1 MALPKLN
8 DSPKYELVIP
18 SSQQNVRYRPYLVK
32 EEKVLMLAM
41 ESEDQA
47 HILNTIADTII
58 SCVEEPINRRSLTTF
73 DIEYMFLQIR
83 SKSVGESVDLKL
95 KCESCDTPNDISI
108 KLNEINIDI
117 PNVEKR
123 INITDEIAIEL
134 AWPVFSDIL
143 DKEIVD
149 STSTTE
155 QTFKLLTK
163 CIKAVETN
171 DERILFAEEVEA
183 EQMRFVESLN
193 NNQFGQI
200 KEFIDGM
207 PALKHDVNF
216 TCSNCQHNNELKLQ
230 GLNDFF

>member
-32 EEKVLMLAM
+32 EEKVLMLEM

-47 HILNTIADTII
+47 HILNTISDTII

-108 KLNEINIDI
+108 KLSDINIDI

-123 INITDEIAIEL
+123 INITDEI
-134 AWPVFSDIL
+134 
-143 DKEIVD
+143 
-149 STSTTE
+149 
-155 QTFKLLTK
+155 
-163 CIKAVETN
+163 
-171 DERILFAEEVEA
+171 
-183 EQMRFVESLN
+183 
-193 NNQFGQI
+193 FGI
-200 KEFIDGM
+200 
-207 PALKHDVNF
+207 
-216 TCSNCQHNNELKLQ
+216 
-230 GLNDFF
+230 